1 MKVTGKDGFLYDV
14 EFLPALVGG
23 VDASVPESGFYKIQ
37 SKATGGSGIP
47 GSNPAITRGR
57 PLKAGDFYFA
67 KKGQPLA
74 EGDSL
79 IRMKIT
85 KLSFTTDVSAS
96 AQGQTFDVTTQAE
109 VESGVRAF
117 VASVFK
123 DRSGTING
131 QVDVDSM
138 QQRKLIN
145 EFNAVITDD
154 GTFITYEPVKTGV
167 HHFMLSRRETVA
179 EGEVEAW
186 EYFPII
192 IESFQ
197 TDKPIEGV
205 CPFNFNYKVDGAS
218 NPGIYYRTVT
228 DGDYKIVNEGD
239 GATDGGDITDGDDD
253 IDIDGGT
260 P

>member
-1 MKVTGKDGFLYDV
+1 MKVTGKDGFLYKV
-14 EFLPALVGG
+14 VFGSVLVGSADKT
-23 VDASVPESGFYKIQ
+23 VSESGWYKVQ
-37 SKATGGSGIP
+37 SRAAENSGIP
-47 GSNPAITRGR
+47 GSDPSKTRGR
-57 PLKAGDFYFA
+57 ALRAGDFYFA
-67 KKGQPLA
+67 RKGQPLA

-79 IRMKIT
+79 IPMVIK

-96 AQGQTFDVTTQAE
+96 AQGQVFDVTTQAD

-123 DRSGTING
+123 DRSGTVNG
-131 QVDVDSM
+131 QVDVDSEE
-138 QQRKLIN
+138 QRELIN

-154 GTFITYEPVKTGV
+154 GTYVTYEPAKAGT
-167 HHFMLSRRETVA
+167 HHFMLSRRETIA

-186 EYFPII
+186 EYFPIVV
-192 IESFQ
+192 ESFQ

-205 CPFNFNYKVDGAS
+205 CPFNFNYRVDGTH

-228 DGDYKIVNEGD
+228 EEV
-239 GATDGGDITDGDDD
+239 A
-253 IDIDGGT
+253 

>member
-1 MKVTGKDGFLYDV
+1 MKVTGKDGFLYKV
-14 EFLPALVGG
+14 AFGSVLVGG
-23 VDASVPESGFYKIQ
+23 ADKTVSESGWYKVQ
-37 SKATGGSGIP
+37 SRAAENSGIP
-47 GSNPAITRGR
+47 GSDPSKTRGR
-57 PLKAGDFYFA
+57 ALRAGDFYFA
-67 KKGQPLA
+67 RKGQPLA

-79 IRMKIT
+79 IPMVIK

-96 AQGQTFDVTTQAE
+96 AQGQVFDVTTQAD

-131 QVDVDSM
+131 QVDVDSVE
-138 QQRKLIN
+138 QRELIN

-154 GTFITYEPVKTGV
+154 GTYVTYEPAKAGT
-167 HHFMLSRRETVA
+167 HHFMLSRRETIA

-186 EYFPII
+186 EYFPIVV
-192 IESFQ
+192 ESFQ

-205 CPFNFNYKVDGAS
+205 CPFNFNYRVDGTH

-228 DGDYKIVNEGD
+228 EGV
-239 GATDGGDITDGDDD
+239 A
-253 IDIDGGT
+253 